1 MRSAIAFFLAAAPA
15 VMAETHTIVLTSEL
29 TFDPEVTEAKSG
41 DILEFQFQP
50 QNHSVI
56 MGDLEG
62 EACAPVSGG
71 FFSGFMPVESGVGS
85 DVFQVT
91 LADDSPIIFYCG
103 KGNHCAQ
110 GMIGGVNIDA
120 DTLSS
125 YKEAAT
131 SATVVVPED
140 GVSGGEVVSLGSSG
154 GSETGSK
161 TSGAP
166 PAATSAEK
174 KGAAGSVRVGLGGFA
189 AAIGVALLMA

>member
-15 VMAETHTIVLTSEL
+15 VMAETHTIVLTSDL

-71 FFSGFMPVESGVGS
+71 FFSGFMPVESEVGS
-85 DVFQVT
+85 EVFQVT
-91 LADDSPIIFYCG
+91 LADDSPMIFYCG
-103 KGNHCAQ
+103 KGNHCAG

-125 YKEAAT
+125 YKDAAT
-131 SATVVVPED
+131 SATVVVPEE
-140 GVSGGEVVSLGSSG
+140 VSGGEVVALGSSG
-154 GSETGSK
+154 GSPTGSK
-161 TSGAP
+161 TSSAG
-166 PAATSAEK
+166 PAATSADK
-174 KGAAGSVRVGLGGFA
+174 KDAAGSVRAGLGGFA